1 MSDLNSVRF
10 ALMQEREAKKQLEYL
25 VEAKTLELYEV
36 NKALTDTNCAL
47 EKRIN
52 YRTYELQRS
61 LLQQQLL
68 AEISCSL
75 NLLEDFDGQIH
86 QTLRKMG
93 EHAELERIYIF
104 ETDVK
109 AQRVVNKFAWCAKRA
124 SIDTKKFER
133 AILKAIPCC
142 KKLSSGK
149 RVVASH
155 LSALPKTCEGAF
167 RSQGVRSILIIPLFI
182 RNEFYGFIGFDTCTK
197 YKDWD
202 ESEVNLL
209 QTVSNLIGNA
219 YEREMTQREL
229 IEAKEHAEAA
239 AKAKSEFLSTMSH
252 EIRTPMNA
260 VIGLSHLLMQDEPKP
275 EQIAN
280 LKTLKFASENLFSL
294 INDVLDLNKID
305 AGKIEFEQAD
315 FSFETLLDGLEHSFA
330 LNAKK
335 NNTRFVIEKS
345 ADVPRSL
352 IGDPTRLIQVLTN
365 LVSNALKFTKNGL
378 VQLKINLLE
387 QNSETTRLAF
397 EVSDTGIGIPA
408 DKLETI
414 FEPFAQAETNT
425 TRMFGG
431 TGLGLSII
439 RKLLT
444 LQNSDIQ
451 VESTPGSGT
460 TFSFELTFGTNQTTI
475 QPTFP
480 APVTRTDLKGLRV
493 LLVEDTDLNVT
504 VATQFLEKWGVT
516 IDLAENGKIAVQKAT
531 KQLFDL
537 ILMDLQMPVMNG
549 FEATKAI
556 RQLNGEYAD
565 VPIVALTAS
574 AELAVRREALDHN
587 MNDYIA
593 KPFRP
598 KELYEKIRKNI
609 VEQPVNDF

>member
-1 MSDLNSVRF
+1 MSELNSVRF

-36 NKALTDTNCAL
+36 NKALIDTNCAL
-47 EKRIN
+47 EKRID

-75 NLLEDFDGQIH
+75 NLLEDFDGQIRE
-86 QTLRKMG
+86 TLRKMG
-93 EHAELERIYIF
+93 EYAELERIYIF

-109 AQRVVNKFAWCAKRA
+109 AGRVVNKFAWCAAGVR
-124 SIDTKKFER
+124 IDTENFEQ
-133 AILKAIPCC
+133 AILEAIPCC
-142 KKLSSGK
+142 KNLASGE

-155 LSALPKTCEGAF
+155 LSALPEACEDVF
-167 RSQGVRSILIIPLFI
+167 RGQGVRSVMIIPLFV
-182 RNEFYGFIGFDTCTK
+182 RNEFYGFVGFDTCTK

-202 ESEVNLL
+202 ESEINLL
-209 QTVSNLIGNA
+209 QTVSNLIGHA
-219 YEREMTQREL
+219 YEREITKREL
-229 IEAKEHAEAA
+229 INAKERAEAA

-275 EQIAN
+275 EQIEN

-305 AGKIEFEQAD
+305 AGRIEFEQTD
-315 FSFETLLDGLEHSFA
+315 FSLDTLLDGLEHSFT
-330 LNAKK
+330 LLAKK
-335 NNTRFVIEKS
+335 NNTRFIIEKT

-365 LVSNALKFTKNGL
+365 LVSNALKFTKDGL

-387 QNSETTRLAF
+387 QNPETTRLAF

-425 TRMFGG
+425 TRKFGG

-439 RKLLT
+439 RKLLA

-451 VESTPGSGT
+451 VESTPGQGT
-460 TFSFELTFGTNQTTI
+460 TFSFELSFGTNQTTI
-475 QPTFP
+475 QPTSP
-480 APVTRTDLKGLRV
+480 APVTRTDLNGLRV

-504 VATQFLEKWGVT
+504 VATQILARWGVT

-556 RQLNGEYAD
+556 RQLEGAHAN
-565 VPIVALTAS
+565 VPIIALTAS
-574 AELAVRREALDHN
+574 AELAVRREALDHD

-593 KPFRP
+593 KPFNP
-598 KELYEKIRKNI
+598 KELYMKMQKNI
-609 VEQPVNDF
+609 AEQPVNDF

>member
-1 MSDLNSVRF
+1 MTELNSVRF

-36 NKALTDTNCAL
+36 NKVLTDTNCVL
-47 EKRIN
+47 EKRIG

-61 LLQQQLL
+61 LLQQKLL

-75 NLLEDFDGQIH
+75 NLLEDFDGQIREA
-86 QTLRKMG
+86 LRKMG
-93 EHAELERIYIF
+93 EHAELDRIYIF
-104 ETDVK
+104 ETDLK
-109 AQRVVNKFAWCAKRA
+109 AQRVVNKFAWCK
-124 SIDTKKFER
+124 STVTIDTDNFEQ
-133 AILKAIPCC
+133 ALLEAIPCC
-142 KKLSSGK
+142 KEHLSSGQ
-149 RVVASH
+149 RVIASH
-155 LSALPKTCEGAF
+155 LSALPEVCADVFK
-167 RSQGVRSILIIPLFI
+167 SQGVRSVMIIPLFI

-202 ESEVNLL
+202 ESEINLL
-209 QTVSNLIGNA
+209 QTVSNLIGHA
-219 YEREMTQREL
+219 YEREITKCEL
-229 IEAKEHAEAA
+229 IAAKEQAEAA
-239 AKAKSEFLSTMSH
+239 ARAKTEFLSTMSH

-275 EQIAN
+275 EQINN

-305 AGKIEFEQAD
+305 AGRIEFEQAD
-315 FSFETLLDGLEHSFA
+315 FNFDTLLGGLEHSFA
-330 LNAKK
+330 LTAKK
-335 NNTRFVIEKS
+335 NNTRFIIEKS

-352 IGDPTRLIQVLTN
+352 IGDPTRLTQVLTN
-365 LVSNALKFTKNGL
+365 LVSNALKFTKDGL
-378 VQLKINLLE
+378 VTLKINLLE
-387 QNSETTRLAF
+387 QNSETTQLAF
-397 EVSDTGIGIPA
+397 EVSDTGIGISA

-439 RKLLT
+439 RKLLA

-451 VESTPGSGT
+451 VKSTPGEGT
-460 TFSFELTFGTNQTTI
+460 IFSFDLSFGTNQTTI
-475 QPTFP
+475 QPTLP
-480 APVTRTDLKGLRV
+480 APVTRDDLKGLRV
-493 LLVEDTDLNVT
+493 LLVEDTDINVT

-516 IDLAENGKIAVQKAT
+516 IELAENGKIAVQKAT

-556 RQLNGEYAD
+556 RQFGGKYAD
-565 VPIVALTAS
+565 VPIIALTAS
-574 AELAVRREALDHN
+574 AELAVRREALEYN

-593 KPFRP
+593 KPFYP

-609 VEQPVNDF
+609 PEQPLK

>member
-1 MSDLNSVRF
+1 MSDINSVHF
-10 ALMQEREAKKQLEYL
+10 ALIQEREAKKQLEYL

-36 NKALTDTNCAL
+36 NKALTNTNCAL
-47 EKRIN
+47 EKRID

-68 AEISCSL
+68 VEISCSL
-75 NLLEDFDGQIH
+75 NFLEDFDGQIREA
-86 QTLRKMG
+86 LRKMG
-93 EHAELERIYIF
+93 EYAELERIYIF
-104 ETDVK
+104 ETDVE
-109 AQRVVNKFAWCAKRA
+109 AQRVANKFAWCANGT
-124 SIDTKKFER
+124 SIDTKDFEQ

-142 KKLSSGK
+142 ETIALGE
-149 RVVASH
+149 RMVASH
-155 LSALPKTCEGAF
+155 LSALPDVCAGVF
-167 RSQGVRSILIIPLFI
+167 RSQGVRSILIIPLFV
-182 RNEFYGFIGFDTCTK
+182 RNKFYGFIGFDTCTK

-202 ESEVNLL
+202 ESEINLL
-209 QTVSNLIGNA
+209 QTVSNLIGYA
-219 YEREMTQREL
+219 YEREITQREL
-229 IEAKEHAEAA
+229 IEAKERAEAA
-239 AKAKSEFLSTMSH
+239 AKTKSDFLSTMSH

-275 EQIAN
+275 EQISN
-280 LKTLKFASENLFSL
+280 LKALKFSSENLFSL

-305 AGKIEFEQAD
+305 AGKIEFEQTD
-315 FSFETLLDGLEHSFA
+315 FGFDILLESIEHSFA
-330 LNAKK
+330 INAKK
-335 NNTRFVIEKS
+335 NNTRFVVEKS
-345 ADVPRSL
+345 AGVPHSL
-352 IGDPTRLIQVLTN
+352 IGDPTRLTQILTN
-365 LVSNALKFTKNGL
+365 LVSNALKFTKDGL

-387 QNSETTRLAF
+387 QNLDITRLAF

-439 RKLLT
+439 RKLLA

-451 VESTPGSGT
+451 VKSTPGKGT
-460 TFSFELTFGTNQTTI
+460 TFSFELTFGTSQTTI

-480 APVTRTDLKGLRV
+480 APTTKTDLKGLRV

-516 IDLAENGKIAVQKAT
+516 IELAENGKIAVQKAT
-531 KQLFDL
+531 NQLFDL

-556 RQLNGEYAD
+556 RQSGGKCAD

-574 AELAVRREALDHN
+574 AELAVRREALDYD

-609 VEQPVNDF
+609 AEQSVVNE